1 MARAENLMFFKKS
14 PAILIDQ
21 IWQDYLKLPV
31 VFKEPLINSIFC
43 IC

>member
-31 VFKEPLINSIFC
+31 VFNI
-43 IC
+43 ICHTGDAGP